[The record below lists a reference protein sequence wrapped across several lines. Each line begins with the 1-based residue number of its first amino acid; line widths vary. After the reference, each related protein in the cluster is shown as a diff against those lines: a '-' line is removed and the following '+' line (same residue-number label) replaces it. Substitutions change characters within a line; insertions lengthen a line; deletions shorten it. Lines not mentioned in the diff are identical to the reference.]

1 MKKSMLIIIFI
12 LMLNSIYGGEKQKA
26 ADAFKNNDVKKA
38 INIMKQY
45 SKENPEDAEAYF
57 YLGRYLHYAQYDV
70 GKRVYDEK
78 ISNKIINYL
87 DKAVSIT
94 DTIGNAYYYIGVEY
108 GMRGHYA
115 FIENDTIK
123 SKKEFGI
130 GRKKGGYPDW
140 LLEYAKNVLKSC
152 KKNAIL
158 FTGGDAEANSIWYLQ
173 FVKHYRRDVSVFPL
187 GLISYTPFVTFVNSG
202 IDNYFI
208 PIHTGLN
215 DREIEKI
222 HPRLYKCDSADLTIS
237 DKVKKQY
244 NLKDDYIMK
253 WQLKPDYVFKG
264 KEIIMPG
271 TDILLH
277 ILKNNKWNR
286 PVYFTVASQPNLRGN
301 LGDFLRTEGLCLHLL
316 PIRKNEKIFIE
327 PNITANLLMNKEN
340 LKDYPSVKNH
350 NMPRCNMV
358 LINYL
363 NILIELYNYY
373 NSINE
378 YNNAEKT
385 LIFIKDNVD
394 IGIIKYGDK
403 IRSYL
408 DSLYEE

>member
-1 MKKSMLIIIFI
+1 LAS
-12 LMLNSIYGGEKQKA
+12 
-26 ADAFKNNDVKKA
+26 
-38 INIMKQY
+38 
-45 SKENPEDAEAYF
+45 
-57 YLGRYLHYAQYDV
+57 
-70 GKRVYDEK
+70 
-78 ISNKIINYL
+78 
-87 DKAVSIT
+87 
-94 DTIGNAYYYIGVEY
+94 
-108 GMRGHYA
+108 
-115 FIENDTIK
+115 
-123 SKKEFGI
+123 
-130 GRKKGGYPDW
+130 
-140 LLEYAKNVLKSC
+140 
-152 KKNAIL
+152 IL
-158 FTGGDAEANSIWYLQ
+158 FTGGDAEANSIWYIQ
-173 FVKHYRRDVSVFPL
+173 FVKHYRQDISVFPL

-208 PIHTGLN
+208 PIHIGLN
-215 DREIEKI
+215 NKEIEEI
-222 HPRLYKCDSADLTIS
+222 HPRLYRSDSADLTIS
-237 DKVKKQY
+237 DEVKKQY

-403 IRSYL
+403 LRNYL